1 MAGYAVQKPRK
12 VQQKITAQLSGWLL
26 VGRDGLYGFLQNRAP
41 LFVFAWQISRRWAA
55 CTRISGSFMGK
66 RCAGSFPVGENW
78 YRSCWYFTRFM
89 PMCAHRSLALARAA
103 MSIFN
108 VWRIMGPSAS
118 SASSSHEK
126 LGKTHAICWGVLTF
140 NCSAELW
147 WISKYNY
154 WQGKQGVLMVYV
166 CFIVGF
172 VFFFLIHVPE
182 KSLYHGGRMSCCQWW
197 RGTWSGLLG
206 CTFFGFPE
214 RSCWM
219 LLRGASASSSCLFSL
234 DNRGLL
240 RKKKML
246 LTANCSLFP
255 PIWSWNLLPPCR
267 GMWSWL
273 KLAQGWTLYRCS
285 CPQFLR
291 GRQCC

>member
-41 LFVFAWQISRRWAA
+41 LFVFAWQTSRRWAA

-108 VWRIMGPSAS
+108 VWRTMGPSAS

-172 VFFFLIHVPE
+172 VFFFNSRPWKVIVPWGENELLSVMEGYMVWLAGMHVLRIPR
-182 KSLYHGGRMSCCQWW
+182 KVLLDAASWGKCQ
-197 RGTWSGLLG
+197 LLL
-206 CTFFGFPE
+206 
-214 RSCWM
+214 SV
-219 LLRGASASSSCLFSL
+219 
-234 DNRGLL
+234 
-240 RKKKML
+240 
-246 LTANCSLFP
+246 
-255 PIWSWNLLPPCR
+255 LP
-267 GMWSWL
+267 G
-273 KLAQGWTLYRCS
+273 Q
-285 CPQFLR
+285 
-291 GRQCC
+291 